1 MNRSRRISRRT
12 VLRGAGAAVGL
23 PLLQAM
29 LPSRVRAAGARA
41 PLRMVFL
48 YVPNGIHMPD
58 WTPAET
64 GDGWTVPPTL
74 EPLAPHK
81 SHVTVLSGLTL
92 NGARAHGDGGGD
104 HARSA
109 AAFLTGAHPRKT
121 DGADIRNDISVD
133 QLAARELGGQTRL
146 PSLELG
152 LERSAQAGNCDSGY
166 SCAYSSNLSW
176 RSPTSPVA
184 KEMDPSAVFDRL
196 FAAAPQ
202 GDARRRRS
210 VLDLVREDAHDLQRK
225 LGQADRRK
233 LEEYLHAVR
242 DIERRMDRSA
252 QPANRDAAQPDLTR
266 PDGVPAEYEQH
277 ARLMFDL
284 MTLALQTDATRILTF
299 MFTNEGSNRSYPQI
313 GVGDGHHDLSHHGND
328 AEKQR
333 KISAIN
339 RHHMSLAAHFV
350 DKLATTPDG
359 DASLLDHVMLVYG
372 SGIGDGNRHN
382 HDNLPIVLVGR
393 GGGTID
399 AGRHLAYP
407 RETPLTNLYVSLL
420 QRMGVAV
427 SSFGDST
434 GPLEDLGPGA

>member
-1 MNRSRRISRRT
+1 
-12 VLRGAGAAVGL
+12 LA
-23 PLLQAM
+23 
-29 LPSRVRAAGARA
+29 
-41 PLRMVFL
+41 
-48 YVPNGIHMPD
+48 
-58 WTPAET
+58 
-64 GDGWTVPPTL
+64 
-74 EPLAPHK
+74 PLAPYQ
-81 SHVTVLSGLTL
+81 SYVTVLSGLTL
-92 NGARAHGDGGGD
+92 NGARALGDGGGD

-109 AAFLTGAHPRKT
+109 AAFLTGAHPKKT

-184 KEMDPSAVFDRL
+184 KEMDPAAVFDRL
-196 FAAAPQ
+196 FGAAPQ

-225 LGQADRRK
+225 LGNADRQK

-242 DIERRMDRSA
+242 DIERRMYYTAQLANGDADR
-252 QPANRDAAQPDLTR
+252 PDVTR
-266 PDGVPAEYEQH
+266 PEGVPAEYEQH

-284 MTLALQTDATRILTF
+284 MTLALQTDATRVLTF

-339 RHHMSLAAHFV
+339 QHHMSLAAYIV
-350 DKLATTPDG
+350 QKLATTPDG
-359 DASLLDHVMLVYG
+359 EASLLDHVMLVYG

-393 GGGTID
+393 GGGTIR
-399 AGRHLAYP
+399 AGRHLSYP
-407 RETPLTNLYVSLL
+407 RDTPLTNLYVSML
-420 QRMGVAV
+420 QRLGAAV

-434 GPLEDLGPGA
+434 GPLEDLGPSA